1 MQYPVPTKWT
11 LTFCTMLIV
20 YYVVVMGG
28 SI

>member
-11 LTFCTMLIV
+11 LTYVTMAIV